1 MGHIDIEEKVKVL
14 DNGSLDIQSTLSLLE
29 PSHISFLLNY
39 YSQLK
44 QEVYENLNSDL
55 RWILTDLEN
64 LVDRTFSGPDQSSIS
79 NEVLYDLLIWKI
91 DGLRNKD
98 IVELMRQKH
107 DIVHSEQYYSTL

>member
-1 MGHIDIEEKVKVL
+1 MGHIDIEEKIKVL

-55 RWILTDLEN
+55 R
-64 LVDRTFSGPDQSSIS
+64 
-79 NEVLYDLLIWKI
+79 
-91 DGLRNKD
+91 
-98 IVELMRQKH
+98 
-107 DIVHSEQYYSTL
+107 